1 MAEWLPGW
9 WRREAPVPSARWQ
22 RAAPGPRP
30 PPLLWPRRYLS
41 RAALDVAH
49 RLEQGLV
56 TLLGGSIAINL
67 QQLSE
72 MAHQGRVGE
81 KLCPIRTGAGILRVT
96 HRIEMFP
103 ANLR

>member
-9 WRREAPVPSARWQ
+9 WRLEAPVPSARWQ
-22 RAAPGPRP
+22 RAAPAPRP
-30 PPLLWPRRYLS
+30 PPLCGRDDLS

-49 RLEQGLV
+49 RLEQGLI
-56 TLLGGSIAINL
+56 TLLRGSIAINL

-72 MAHQGRVGE
+72 VAHEGRVGE